1 MYSTKQI
8 QDMFQVDTVVE
19 KSKEVA
25 KQVID
30 FNAIVSNASL
40 SFFDS
45 VTDRKFTTYTEQA
58 KKGVN
63 QVSDAAEKFIDDF
76 AVPQVSGSG
85 SKN

>member
-8 QDMFQVDTVVE
+8 QDMFQVETVVE
-19 KSKEVA
+19 KSN
-25 KQVID
+25 